1 MIYPQWL
8 AQVHRAS
15 REQEQTPRHPPSSSS
30 PLRVSEVMCVTTQ
43 SQGSLPTGGILTASC
58 GTAVTSGD
66 HTSGRQDEL
75 SSLLPLHAS
84 RPAMSG
90 NPPASFPPQSKRS
103 TLLINGSPPHQPH
116 TVTANSISQSYQP
129 KPLAVTTG
137 PIMHTQLTF
146 TAAQTPTFTAAQ
158 TPTFT
163 AAQTPTFST
172 VTSAVKQQS
181 FQATSS
187 ARAPGCPKPPLH
199 MTSQLKVAKIPLSA
213 HHGPPLPVLDYGR
226 TLQSAV
232 NGCPALE
239 STYSSS
245 VAPTNTVSGNHSVD
259 VSEDATSS
267 AVPQPARVD
276 VTQETN
282 LLASQHST
290 TTEQQLPSSHRPVG
304 AVGNKLLVGSKP
316 CQTESAAVF
325 SLTAVPDV
333 PSERVELTELNDP
346 HSAPASHNSAQELS
360 RPTSTDPAK
369 LLEDLTL
376 SSLSDSTHDSI
387 HNPEETLATGALP
400 TGVIKRASPEESCS
414 SPDVSQ
420 MNVETVEAENGHATP
435 PLESAT
441 GNPSSKGDVASP
453 LQDDQPASPLQ
464 DDQPA
469 SPLQDDQ
476 SASPEQGKQTFSSQQ
491 VPQDGHSSSSSE
503 GDSELDSETVV
514 VNLLATLDSHL
525 AEDQETASLMY
536 TAPQTTDDMKEHI
549 TGSTVLTSKLT
560 RYIV

>member
-66 HTSGRQDEL
+66 HTSGHQDEL

-90 NPPASFPPQSKRS
+90 NPPASFPPQSKHS

-116 TVTANSISQSYQP
+116 TVTANSISQSYQA

-146 TAAQTPTFTAAQ
+146 TAAQTPTFTAAQTPTFTTAQ

-187 ARAPGCPKPPLH
+187 ARAPGWPKPPLH

-213 HHGPPLPVLDYGR
+213 HHGPPLPVLNYGR
-226 TLQSAV
+226 TLESAV
-232 NGCPALE
+232 NGSPALE
-239 STYSSS
+239 STYTSS
-245 VAPTNTVSGNHSVD
+245 VAPTNTVSGSHSVD

-276 VTQETN
+276 ATQETN

-387 HNPEETLATGALP
+387 HNPEETLPTGALP
-400 TGVIKRASPEESCS
+400 TGVIKRTSPEESCS

-420 MNVETVEAENGHATP
+420 MNVETVEVENGHATP

-464 DDQPA
+464 DDQ
-469 SPLQDDQ
+469 
-476 SASPEQGKQTFSSQQ
+476 SAFPEQGKQTFSSQQ
-491 VPQDGHSSSSSE
+491 VPQDDHSSSSSE
-503 GDSELDSETVV
+503 GDSELDGETVV
-514 VNLLATLDSHL
+514 VNLLATLDGHL

>member
-1 MIYPQWL
+1 MVYPQWL

-15 REQEQTPRHPPSSSS
+15 REQEQTPRHPPSSCS
-30 PLRVSEVMCVTTQ
+30 PLRVSEVLCVTTQ
-43 SQGSLPTGGILTASC
+43 SQGPPPTEGILTASC

-66 HTSGRQDEL
+66 HTSGHQDEL

-90 NPPASFPPQSKRS
+90 NPPASFPPQNKHS
-103 TLLINGSPPHQPH
+103 TLLMNGSPPHQPH
-116 TVTANSISQSYQP
+116 TVTINSISQSYQA

-146 TAAQTPTFTAAQ
+146 TAAQTSPPTF
-158 TPTFT
+158 P
-163 AAQTPTFST
+163 T
-172 VTSAVKQQS
+172 VTSAVKQQP
-181 FQATSS
+181 FQETSP
-187 ARAPGCPKPPLH
+187 ARAPGWPKPPLH
-199 MTSQLKVAKIPLSA
+199 TTSQLKVAGIPLSA

-226 TLQSAV
+226 TLQSAM

-239 STYSSS
+239 STYTTS
-245 VAPTNTVSGNHSVD
+245 VAPTKTVSGTHSVD
-259 VSEDATSS
+259 VSANATRS

-276 VTQETN
+276 VTLETD
-282 LLASQHST
+282 LLAS
-290 TTEQQLPSSHRPVG
+290 TEQQLPSSHKPVG
-304 AVGNKLLVGSKP
+304 DEGNKLLVESKP
-316 CQTESAAVF
+316 CQTKSAAVF

-333 PSERVELTELNDP
+333 PSEQVESTELNDP
-346 HSAPASHNSAQELS
+346 HSAPASHNSAQEPS

-376 SSLSDSTHDSI
+376 SSLSDSTHDST
-387 HNPEETLATGALP
+387 HNPEETLPTGALP
-400 TGVIKRASPEESCS
+400 TSVIKRASPEESCS
-414 SPDVSQ
+414 SPDVFQ
-420 MNVETVEAENGHATP
+420 RNVETVEVENGHGTPP
-435 PLESAT
+435 PLESPT

-453 LQDDQPASPLQ
+453 LQD
-464 DDQPA
+464 
-469 SPLQDDQ
+469 
-476 SASPEQGKQTFSSQQ
+476 KQTFSSQQ
-491 VPQDGHSSSSSE
+491 VPQDGQSSSSSE
-503 GDSELDSETVV
+503 GDSELDGETVV
-514 VNLLATLDSHL
+514 VNLLATLDAHL